1 MYNLVVFDPKDI
13 LHADATV
20 IAGFLVVLT
29 ILFVFAL
36 DVEIAPTM
44 KWVKSKIVVPAMIII
59 GLFSISAILVVF
71 RDIFGDI
78 LVVKYLML
86 YDFARYLTTAGF
98 GALIIGIGKLLWEFR
113 KSNII

>member
-1 MYNLVVFDPKDI
+1 MYNPVVLDPKDI
-13 LHADATV
+13 LQADATV
-20 IAGFLVVLT
+20 IAGFLVLLT
-29 ILFVFAL
+29 ILFVFAP

-59 GLFSISAILVVF
+59 GLFSISAILVIF
-71 RDIFGDI
+71 RDIFRDI

-86 YDFARYLTTAGF
+86 YDFARYLTMAGF

-113 KSNII
+113 KSKII